1 MNSNDPSEGAAARP
15 GDAAPTEPPADAA
28 PVAELP
34 VLAEP
39 AEGIPD
45 VIETPDA
52 LSAAI
57 SALAGGS
64 GPVAIDAER
73 AQGFRYSARAYLI
86 QLRRSG
92 AGTHLIDPDALAPEP
107 KDKDD
112 PALADLTPL
121 GSAIQDAQWII
132 HAATQDTPC
141 LAEVGLVPTS
151 LFDTELAGRL
161 LGYPKVGL
169 GALIERFF
177 GLRLL
182 KEHSAADWSSRP
194 LPRDWLN
201 YASLDVELLVEL
213 RDRLADELV
222 GAHKDEWAKQE
233 FAWLATL
240 AARPPQVRQDPWR
253 RTSGIHGVRT
263 GVGLAIVRE
272 LWQTRDEIAQRLDKA
287 PGRVLQD
294 AAITELAR
302 KPKPGRAELR
312 EIQGFHRRT
321 AKRYEANWLGALERA
336 QRLTRAQLPP
346 VHLPPDGPPP
356 PRSWENKDPAAYARF
371 VPMRARM
378 GELAAGLELPPENLL
393 TPDYWRRLAWRP
405 PGATESAV
413 DDFLAELGARPWQR
427 EIVVKPLTRIIAEQ
441 GAPNGD

>member
-1 MNSNDPSEGAAARP
+1 MSAHDPSEGTSA
-15 GDAAPTEPPADAA
+15 E
-28 PVAELP
+28 VELP

-39 AEGIPD
+39 ADGVPP
-45 VIETPDA
+45 VVATADA
-52 LSAAI
+52 LADSI
-57 SALAGGS
+57 EALAAGS

-86 QLRRSG
+86 QLRRAG

-107 KDKDD
+107 KDVDD
-112 PALADLTPL
+112 PALADLAPL

-177 GLRLL
+177 GVRLL

-194 LPRDWLN
+194 LPHDWLN

-213 RDRLADELV
+213 RDRLAEELT
-222 GAHKDEWAKQE
+222 GASKDEWARQE
-233 FAWLATL
+233 FAHLAAL

-253 RTSGIHGVRT
+253 RTSGIHSVRT

-272 LWQTRDEIAQRLDKA
+272 LWQTRDEIARRLDRA

-294 AAITELAR
+294 VAITELAG
-302 KPKPGRAELR
+302 KPKPGRTELR
-312 EIQGFHRRT
+312 DVAGFHRRT
-321 AKRYEANWLGALERA
+321 AKRYETEWLDALERA
-336 QRLTRAQLPP
+336 QRLPRAELPP

-356 PRSWENKDPAAYARF
+356 PRSWESKDPAAYARF
-371 VPMRARM
+371 VPMRATM
-378 GELAAGLELPPENLL
+378 GELATELQLPPENLL
-393 TPDYWRRLAWRP
+393 TPDYWRRLAWQP
-405 PGATESAV
+405 PEATEPAV
-413 DDFLAELGARPWQR
+413 DDFLAALGARPWQR
-427 EIVVKPLTRIIAEQ
+427 EIVVGPLTRIIAEQ
-441 GAPNGD
+441 GGPSGG